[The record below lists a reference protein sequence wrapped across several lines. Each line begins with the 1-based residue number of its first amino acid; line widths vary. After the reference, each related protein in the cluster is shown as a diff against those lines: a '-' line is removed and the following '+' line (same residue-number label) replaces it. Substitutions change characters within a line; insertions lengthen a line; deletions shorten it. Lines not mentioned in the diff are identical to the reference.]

1 MNESPGLVA
10 LVREALEGVLTPPA
24 AASTL
29 FAALDGTSVPT
40 DRPSVIKFVDGPL
53 RRVLVQRLGNA
64 EAAGVVDRILMP
76 LEAATRPGATRR
88 LDEDPTRSLPLS
100 THAVPVTIIADTNGL
115 AHRLRAALGASL
127 IDVDAAKSATVA
139 STQDPEP
146 AIVVIDASDFPPESV
161 ESIAITLCGL
171 PETTACVVY
180 AAELPFGQRMMTA
193 LANAERE
200 AVAIARADG
209 VDPLLD
215 LIRARRREP

>member
-10 LVREALEGVLTPPA
+10 LVREALEGVLSPPT

-40 DRPSVIKFVDGPL
+40 DRASVIRFVDGPL
-53 RRVLVQRLGNA
+53 RSVLVQRLGKS

-76 LEAATRPGATRR
+76 LEASTRPGANRR
-88 LDEDPTRSLPLS
+88 VDEDKTKALPLS
-100 THAVPVTIIADTNGL
+100 THAVPVTIVSETSGL
-115 AHRLRAALGASL
+115 ANRLRAALGTDL
-127 IDVDAAKSATVA
+127 IDVSATASAADAVA
-139 STQDPEP
+139 QQPEA
-146 AIVVIDASDFPPESV
+146 AIVVLDASDFPPSTV
-161 ESIAITLCGL
+161 DAVAGALRLL

-180 AAELPFGQRMMTA
+180 AAELPFGQRALKALA
-193 LANAERE
+193 LANRD

-215 LIRARRREP
+215 LVCARRSEP